1 MANFLPNILVF
12 ENQAES
18 LLFLLAKIWSNFSY
32 ILTYIIFFCL
42 GNLIFIFAFG
52 ADLEKLSE
60 LSFSIIWV
68 IIIFSIILGSE
79 NFVKNDF
86 NDGSLK
92 EMQFLGYREELIIFS
107 KAFVMWMILI
117 IPIILFLPIFS
128 LFFSINLEGLISLA
142 ISIILASPSLIL
154 ISLISALLSLQI
166 KENRLLQFVI
176 IIPFYIP
183 ILIFSVINKQS
194 FLINQVGNDRFS
206 ILIAIFFITLPLM
219 LVSGKLILKEIN
231 N

>member
-1 MANFLPNILVF
+1 
-12 ENQAES
+12 
-18 LLFLLAKIWSNFSY
+18 
-32 ILTYIIFFCL
+32 
-42 GNLIFIFAFG
+42 
-52 ADLEKLSE
+52 
-60 LSFSIIWV
+60 
-68 IIIFSIILGSE
+68 
-79 NFVKNDF
+79 
-86 NDGSLK
+86 
-92 EMQFLGYREELIIFS
+92 MQFLGYREELIIFS

-117 IPIILFLPIFS
+117 MPIILFLPIFS
-128 LFFSINLEGLISLA
+128 LFFSINLEDLISLA

-166 KENRLLQFVI
+166 KKNRLLQFVI

-194 FLINQVGNDRFS
+194 FLINQVSNGRFS

>member
-1 MANFLPNILVF
+1 MNDFFV
-12 ENQAES
+12 
-18 LLFLLAKIWSNFSY
+18 LLKRELKVNLSNFSY

-176 IIPFYIP
+176 TIPFYIP